1 MMMAESSAMQ
11 LPSHVK
17 RVLLTGGA
25 GFIGSHVLDLLA
37 PTGAHFTVYDNLS
50 NGKLEYIEDHLARP
64 NVAFI
69 EADILDLDRLV
80 DATRGHDMVWHLAA
94 NTDIINSH
102 DQPSRDL
109 EDCAVGTFNA
119 VEAMRRTGVR
129 DIIFASS
136 GAVYGNICAEQSVTE
151 DAGPLLPVSTYGA
164 GKIAGEAF
172 ISSFCHI
179 YGLRGW
185 IYRFGNVIGARMT
198 HGVIYDF
205 LGRLRSDPS
214 RLLVRGDGR
223 QEKNYFLVEECI
235 NGMLYG
241 YCHVPVD
248 DESPCRLLNLGTST
262 VTRVIDIA
270 RIVVDEM
277 GLPEARVQIEG
288 TKRAWPGDQPRVH
301 FEVER
306 LAGLGWRSRL
316 DSDQSV
322 RIAVRR
328 MLNKPGSHEWVR

>member
-1 MMMAESSAMQ
+1 MSIEGLAMKF
-11 LPSHVK
+11 PSHVK

-37 PTGAHFTVYDNLS
+37 PTGIQFTVYDNLT
-50 NGKLEYIEDHLARP
+50 NGKLEYIEAHLSRQ
-64 NVAFI
+64 NVTFVK
-69 EADILDLDRLV
+69 ADILDLERLV
-80 DATRGHDMVWHLAA
+80 EATRGHDVVWHLAA

-129 DIIFASS
+129 DILFASS
-136 GAVYGNICAEQSVTE
+136 GAVYGNICAEQSVSE
-151 DAGPLLPVSTYGA
+151 NAGPLLPVSTYGA
-164 GKIAGEAF
+164 GKIASEAF
-172 ISSFCHI
+172 ISSFCHV

-185 IYRFGNVIGARMT
+185 MYRFGNVIGARMT

-205 LGRLRSDPS
+205 LGRLRQDST

-235 NGMLYG
+235 DGMLYG
-241 YCHVPVD
+241 YCNIPMD
-248 DESPCRLLNLGTST
+248 DDNPCGVFNLGTST
-262 VTRVIDIA
+262 VTKVIDIA
-270 RIVVDEM
+270 RTIVEET
-277 GLPEARVQIEG
+277 GLSDARIQIEG
-288 TKRAWPGDQPRVH
+288 TKKAWPGDQPRVH
-301 FEVER
+301 FEIDKMAE
-306 LAGLGWRSRL
+306 LGWRSRL
-316 DSDQSV
+316 NSDQSV

-328 MLNKPGSHEWVR
+328 MLNKPDSFAWVI